1 MVTETRNMRKTLNSS
16 VKITTIPTVGES
28 SHSLKK
34 ESTIIF
40 KMDRALLAEWLV
52 PINLYKDKKNVEIE
66 WRMGR
71 SGKTFDTNV
80 GKEVFDRTL
89 RRLQKYTGWEE
100 VKEGEYTVYYG
111 PNNKRITIDEATDEQ
126 TCIYKNKI
134 VIANFPMENQPFD
147 IRLAVSEEK
156 PVDWGDETEATSSK
170 TKKRWSFIRKN
181 LSIDLSIMKG
191 DPDDKDTDNDVTY
204 HIELE
209 IVDPKKISS
218 DDELYKILYK
228 TFDLMKIM

>member
-1 MVTETRNMRKTLNSS
+1 MRKTLNSS
-16 VKITTIPTVGES
+16 VKITTIPAVGES

-40 KMDRALLAEWLV
+40 KMDRALMAEWTV
-52 PINLYKDKKNVEIE
+52 PINMYKDRKNVEIE

-80 GKEVFDRTL
+80 GKDVFDRTL
-89 RRLQKYTGWEE
+89 RRLQKYTEWEE
-100 VKEGEYTVYYG
+100 TKEGDYTVYYG
-111 PNNKRITIDEATDEQ
+111 PNNKRITIDESNDEQ

-170 TKKRWSFIRKN
+170 SKKRWSFIRKN

-191 DPDDKDTDNDVTY
+191 DPDDKDTDNDITY

-209 IVDPKKISS
+209 IVDPTKISS